1 MQHLLDKNGFKYCGI
16 VYVEDGTERIAYQK
30 VVNNTKIHKSKEQR
44 HLILMSLLLVAICL
58 TESCCEGRFFSTCI
72 EM

>member
-30 VVNNTKIHKSKEQR
+30 VV
-44 HLILMSLLLVAICL
+44 
-58 TESCCEGRFFSTCI
+58 
-72 EM
+72 